1 MVQRVEMQGCR
12 PGYDEW
18 DDGSDHDDVSKIYVQ
33 GGLTGIQYIHVDY
46 YKSGQTVYGPI
57 HGFSNTGFTQ
67 TIQGQGGTQ
76 GIQFIKFDY
85 IKDGQPK
92 DGPVHGFSDEG
103 VTFTGSFEINY
114 LEKEYLVSIEGF
126 YDEDSNVI
134 QGLQFKTNMNTSDMM
149 GYDDGKRFLL
159 ATNGKKII
167 GFHGYADKHL
177 NSLGAY
183 FITLPPIKLE
193 SQGRRD
199 GCIWD
204 DGAFEGVKKVYVHY
218 EKSLINY
225 IGFDYDNGGG
235 KVKTSMH
242 GAKSEICGHD
252 GEFVVDY
259 PNEFITSVE
268 GIFGDSIELLRR

>member
-1 MVQRVEMQGCR
+1 MGYEDDCTKFTLGVEGKKISGFHGSAAYYLFGLGAYFDWIPSTRMEAKG
-12 PGYDEW
+12 GDGGKEW
-18 DDGSDHDDVSKIYVQ
+18 DDKSDHDAISKIQV
-33 GGLTGIQYIHVDY
+33 
-46 YKSGQTVYGPI
+46 
-57 HGFSNTGFTQ
+57 
-67 TIQGQGGTQ
+67 QGGTQ

-235 KVKTSMH
+235 KVKKSMH
-242 GAKSEICGHD
+242 GARVR
-252 GEFVVDY
+252 FVDMM
-259 PNEFITSVE
+259 ES
-268 GIFGDSIELLRR
+268 LW